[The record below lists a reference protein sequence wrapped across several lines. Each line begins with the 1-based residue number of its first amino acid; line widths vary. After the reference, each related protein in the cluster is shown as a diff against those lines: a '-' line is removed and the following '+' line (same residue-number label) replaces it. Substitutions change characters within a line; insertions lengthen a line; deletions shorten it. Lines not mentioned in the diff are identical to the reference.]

1 MNRIIAL
8 FAFLCSLS
16 GYSQIMTAPT
26 LYAVEDAQT
35 NSGSAGTNYGSLG
48 TMNVS
53 VASGPAVYR
62 GFVTF
67 SLATIP
73 TNAVITSAI
82 LKLTPSGTENVTA
95 TNSGQLYLDVCNSS
109 WTEAGISH
117 SSNISNNTLFPTVTT
132 SNLVSSKREFQIKD
146 FIQAMVEGRL
156 PNNGFRIRKS
166 DETTVLNT
174 TYYSS
179 EDATVSNRPQL
190 VIQYYY
196 RPYVSA
202 ATIVHTSTLSSADGS
217 ISPTVVYG
225 STTSMNYR
233 WFNSSGTQI
242 ATTQNLTGVGKGWYG
257 LKFYGSA
264 AGDTTYQA
272 FLVGTECEDVSIT
285 FDPGPNYIDDS
296 RFHDFV
302 SGSGTTAINYPQM
315 NYGSNAAMVHERW
328 TNGGVW
334 YSQRDILK
342 FRVWVDPGCDV
353 NSAVV
358 TLVGNGHNPLQTANT
373 SELQR
378 VTSDWSEFGVAQL
391 NMPSSTA
398 TGKITVPGIAA
409 GNGNATPDIASFFN
423 IWKADNTQNYGMLF
437 QLQSYAS
444 NLYTKMVFHS
454 SDATTASNRPQIAF
468 SIKVNTCDLSR
479 KGSVTTSSNDP
490 ALKKSLQVSITP
502 PSWAVSPYRY
512 VISDLAIPNQNDFL
526 KYLND
531 SVFDPDIDSTKLYM
545 GSVSG
550 TTYNFGE
557 VDYSNYNVAVFD
569 NNGKRIY
576 DKKDI
581 DLYPAITLLAASN
594 AVVVNNN
601 MIRPNTAANGI
612 CEVNAFVNTT
622 SQGSVKINP
631 TVLSGTQYYGFIDD
645 YKSLAT
651 SADIRFGYA
660 IVGTKLYTIK
670 NSVVSSSFTNI
681 TAGKNV
687 NLTFENDTII
697 FSDDST
703 IFDKSAITAGYK
715 LKFGG
720 IMNSASRTY
729 LKFKKIPLKPFF
741 LLQPSGTERSCTTPT
756 ANFQFSIN
764 GFLSN
769 LFGNYNYTLNAQ
781 NANTPVPSFS
791 GTGANAGTVTVNN
804 VPPGVYTLTCT
815 QTSGSLISL
824 AYTVYIGVQA
834 DWYTT
839 HPNYNITPNSYSL
852 SRNNV
857 NPISTYASAF
867 STNFL
872 NAGTKGWI
880 WFYPVVSAFLQNRND
895 YLSIVDNFTNTQPS
909 STQTYLSFR
918 KVLPTLS
925 SSGSGTYVVIPG
937 GIQVIWRDAAT
948 SAVGSTIIPSN
959 SNSFVT
965 IELTGTVMNVRAN
978 GIILASVTQP
988 AGGIRLKANSNRTS
1002 EGFKDVHTTFACTPS
1017 QTIDQVGYYE
1027 LSRDY
1032 TAGYATAVEGKLKFT
1047 FDEEYG
1053 IQSNK
1058 KLSYAV
1064 FNDANNQ
1071 IASYDMNT
1079 NVSIGGASALT
1090 YNFDDN
1096 RYILTVS
1103 SLSTATVGKFYHLE
1117 VTTSTGQKRVLR
1129 FLYKN

>member
-8 FAFLCSLS
+8 FAFLCAFS
-16 GYSQIMTAPT
+16 GYSQIVSVPT
-26 LYAVEDAQT
+26 LYSTEDAQT
-35 NSGSAGTNYGSLG
+35 NSGSTGTNYGTLG

-62 GFVTF
+62 GFMKF
-67 SLATIP
+67 DLSTIP
-73 TNAVITSAI
+73 SNAVITSAI
-82 LKLTPSGTENVTA
+82 LRLTPSGTENVTA
-95 TNSGQLYLDVCNSS
+95 VNSTQLYVDVCNSS
-109 WTEAGISH
+109 WTETGISH
-117 SSNISNNTLFPTVTT
+117 SSNISNNTLFSTVTL
-132 SNLVSSKREFQIKD
+132 SQSISGKREFIVKD
-146 FIQAMVEGRL
+146 FVQAMVEGRL
-156 PNNGFRIRKS
+156 PNNGFRVRKS
-166 DETTVLNT
+166 DESTVLST
-174 TYYSS
+174 TYFTR
-179 EDATVSNRPQL
+179 ENGTASNRPQL
-190 VIQYYY
+190 IIQYYL
-196 RPYVSA
+196 RSYVSA
-202 ATIVHTSTLSSADGS
+202 ATIVHTSTLSSTDGS
-217 ISPTVVYG
+217 ISPTIVNGATPTLMTY
-225 STTSMNYR
+225 NWY
-233 WFNSSGTQI
+233 NSSGTQI

-257 LKFYGSA
+257 LKYWSTGIF
-264 AGDTTYQA
+264 GDTTYQA

-296 RFHDFV
+296 RFSDFV
-302 SGSGTTAINYPQM
+302 SGSGTTAINYPQA
-315 NYGSNAAMVHERW
+315 NNGSNVLMLHERW
-328 TNGGVW
+328 TNGTW
-334 YSQRDILK
+334 YSARDVIK

-353 NSAVV
+353 NSAVM
-358 TLVGNGHNPLQTANT
+358 TLVGNAHYPLQTPNT

-378 VTSDWSEFGVAQL
+378 ITSDWSEYGVAQN
-391 NMPSSTA
+391 NMPSATA
-398 TGKITVPGIAA
+398 TGKITVPAIPA
-409 GNGNATPDIASFFN
+409 GNGNATTDIASFFN
-423 IWKADNTQNYGMLF
+423 IWKTNNTQNYGMLF

-444 NLYTKMVFHS
+444 NLYTRMQFHS
-454 SDATTASNRPQIAF
+454 SDATTPSNRPQIAF

-479 KGSVTTSSNDP
+479 KGSTTTSSNDP

-512 VISDLAIPNQNDFL
+512 VISDLPIPNQTDL
-526 KYLND
+526 LTYLND

-545 GSVSG
+545 GTVNS

-612 CEVNAFVNTT
+612 CEVNAYVNTT

-645 YKSLAT
+645 YKPLAT
-651 SADIRFGYA
+651 SGDIRFGYA

-670 NSVVSSSFTNI
+670 NSVVSSSYVNI

-703 IFDKSAITAGYK
+703 IFDKAAITAGYK

-741 LLQPSGTERSCTTPT
+741 LLQTSGTERSCTTPT

-769 LFGNYNYTLNAQ
+769 LFGSYNYTLNAQ
-781 NANTPVPSFS
+781 NANSPVPSFS
-791 GTGANAGTVTVNN
+791 GTGTSAGTVTVSN

-824 AYTVYIGVQA
+824 VYTVYIGVQA

-909 STQTYLSFR
+909 PTQTYLSFR
-918 KVLPTLS
+918 KVLPTIS
-925 SSGSGTYVVIPG
+925 SSGSGTIVIIPG
-937 GIQVIWRDAAT
+937 GIQVVWRDAIT

-959 SNSFVT
+959 TNPFIT
-965 IELTGTVMNVRAN
+965 IEMTGTMMNVRAN
-978 GIILASVTQP
+978 GTIIASINQP
-988 AGGIRLKANSNRTS
+988 AGGIRLKANSNRTN
-1002 EGFKDVHTTFACTPS
+1002 EGFKDVHTTFACTPA

-1027 LSRDY
+1027 LARDY

-1053 IQSNK
+1053 IQSGK
-1058 KLSYAV
+1058 KVQYV
-1064 FNDANNQ
+1064 VYNDSNNP
-1071 IASYDMNT
+1071 IASGDMSGT
-1079 NVSIGGASALT
+1079 VTGGASALA
-1090 YNFDDN
+1090 YSFDDN
-1096 RYILTVS
+1096 RYTLTVS
-1103 SLSTATVGKFYHLE
+1103 SISTATVGKFYHLE